1 MGSRSRARSLWQATD
16 INLAGQR
23 GRQTRTFSRISGC
36 RVPKVS
42 IRAPRVP
49 LDGIRR
55 HRYTAIVPSA
65 HAGAGSAAASRPP
78 LRDMQ
83 TLGWGL
89 PADARVQEACNVREV
104 AAQRSQ
110 RLVRRMGGG
119 HLGRQRWH
127 YQAEA
132 HDVSRHPAW
141 TPTPR
146 LDPESRFAPR
156 RFSVVDFGCR
166 SALRRGFK
174 LARIWLRLIR
184 PQNEGAGGVICRLG
198 TPARAC
204 FGSGT
209 NWASRRQYPVR

>member
-1 MGSRSRARSLWQATD
+1 
-16 INLAGQR
+16 
-23 GRQTRTFSRISGC
+23 
-36 RVPKVS
+36 
-42 IRAPRVP
+42 
-49 LDGIRR
+49 
-55 HRYTAIVPSA
+55 
-65 HAGAGSAAASRPP
+65 
-78 LRDMQ
+78 MQ

-174 LARIWLRLIR
+174 LARIWWRLIR
-184 PQNEGAGGVICRLG
+184 PQNEGAGGVICVGSELLLVRASDPARMGLPGGGNRLG
-198 TPARAC
+198 ERRPGQRRGGNWLGNPPFGADAAANGRAC
-204 FGSGT
+204 SL
-209 NWASRRQYPVR
+209 WDSRRDRVHFFELGWSVCLRLSPTTRRSARRG